1 VTKLRHSGIS
11 TSTQATVITSIIED
25 LKRTIQILEID
36 ISTEEERVQIFDKAD
51 PLYSTLARTLALRR
65 DNLSVTVADLEKR
78 LVAVTQ
84 AIRASI
90 SEAAWSENGA
100 GLKPR
105 RVARTG
111 EFGRWL
117 SHRHISKPRRLS
129 RLLCDADLSENFIA
143 ILAQPLGSLLF
154 RARFSDQCL
163 NICSARGCNFVKQQK
178 GV

>member
-1 VTKLRHSGIS
+1 MSHFWRRQVTKLRHLGIS
-11 TSTQATVITSIIED
+11 TSTQAAVITSMIED

-90 SEAAWSENGA
+90 SEAA
-100 GLKPR
+100 
-105 RVARTG
+105 
-111 EFGRWL
+111 
-117 SHRHISKPRRLS
+117 
-129 RLLCDADLSENFIA
+129 
-143 ILAQPLGSLLF
+143 
-154 RARFSDQCL
+154 
-163 NICSARGCNFVKQQK
+163 
-178 GV
+178 